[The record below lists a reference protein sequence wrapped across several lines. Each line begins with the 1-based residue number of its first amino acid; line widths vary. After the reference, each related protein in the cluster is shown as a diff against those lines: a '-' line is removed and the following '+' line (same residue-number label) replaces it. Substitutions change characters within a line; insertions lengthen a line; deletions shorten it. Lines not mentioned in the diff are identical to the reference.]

1 MTMKGRRRGQPSEQD
16 QALPFREGSD
26 LVVPTTATQRT
37 GSTWLATPVSDP
49 ATSRPGGGPKS
60 HCRAGHPYD
69 EANTYVNPRGGRSCR
84 ICQRESR
91 RRWRARTAKS
101 LTPEQRALRSRMGA
115 YRLHATHD
123 PRETTKKA
131 RAAFAS
137 RFEREVD
144 PDLVLDPAERSRRA
158 EAARRAY
165 FTDLALRSSRARRRA
180 G

>member
-1 MTMKGRRRGQPSEQD
+1 MSGHRRGQPSELD

-26 LVVPTTATQRT
+26 LLVPTTAKRRT
-37 GSTWLATPVSDP
+37 GSTDLATPVSDP
-49 ATSRPGGGPKS
+49 AMSPPGGGPKS
-60 HCRAGHPYD
+60 HCPAGHPYD

-84 ICQRESR
+84 ICRRESR
-91 RRWRARTAKS
+91 RRWRVRTAKS
-101 LTPEQRALRSRMGA
+101 LTPEQRVLRSRMGA

-123 PRETTKKA
+123 PKETTEKA

-144 PDLVLDPAERSRRA
+144 PDLVLDLAERARRA
-158 EAARRAY
+158 DAARRAY